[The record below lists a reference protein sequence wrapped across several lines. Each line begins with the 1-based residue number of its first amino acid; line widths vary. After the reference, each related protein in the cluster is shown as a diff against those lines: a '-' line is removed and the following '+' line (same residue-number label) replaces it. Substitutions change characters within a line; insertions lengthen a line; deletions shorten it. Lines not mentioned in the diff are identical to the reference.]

1 MIREK
6 VSFCVFVESRGLM
19 SNRVGIEK
27 FVTVQEAYQLLLS
40 EEHSLA
46 PRYVSQTSSNDD
58 PLSFVSRETLSSR
71 QQTNKQTNSV
81 KDFMAQLSYVRE
93 QQSNINMDEIRLIA
107 ERQNPPI
114 DDKMIVKLINFMPSL
129 NNIPLIRETFPELYN
144 VSEADLRDIVRHIN
158 SC

>member
-1 MIREK
+1 
-6 VSFCVFVESRGLM
+6 
-19 SNRVGIEK
+19 
-27 FVTVQEAYQLLLS
+27 
-40 EEHSLA
+40 
-46 PRYVSQTSSNDD
+46 
-58 PLSFVSRETLSSR
+58 
-71 QQTNKQTNSV
+71 
-81 KDFMAQLSYVRE
+81 MAQLSYVRE